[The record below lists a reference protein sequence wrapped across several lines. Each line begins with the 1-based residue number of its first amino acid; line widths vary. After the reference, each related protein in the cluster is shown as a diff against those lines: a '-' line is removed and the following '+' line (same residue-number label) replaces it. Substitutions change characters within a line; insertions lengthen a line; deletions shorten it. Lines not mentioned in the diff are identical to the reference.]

1 MKHSSFP
8 LIATATTISSFRH
21 YHHGLFLLLL
31 ASSFV
36 SSLAGSGESPR
47 PNLGSLKRSYSS
59 PTCPADQSDPGKK
72 VEEESSNGLTKYPN
86 GGRGGVEHGTQ
97 HIDSKTAMSC
107 ECPLIEE
114 EAFIKLRERAPSISK
129 RLHESTRK
137 ALESA
142 DETAEM
148 IHLLKLLEKSDDMLN
163 KFHDKMHE
171 KAQELKNIFE
181 QMHRHLKGK
190 K

>member
-86 GGRGGVEHGTQ
+86 A
-97 HIDSKTAMSC
+97 AMSC